1 MNSNL
6 YNRKAKLPNELIK
19 HLKKNASSVS
29 ADSNTEG
36 FNRNQDLVDGGIVTY
51 QQIKRMKNWFDEFN
65 GNKEDAPFI
74 LNGGDRMKSWCDEVL
89 RVWRSGDSSSKEHKS
104 DAGMQNQYL
113 GSHEKNS
120 FNLADTH
127 TTTADNLKV
136 GSVTEEIKRIN
147 KLIKIIN

>member
-1 MNSNL
+1 VNSNL

-74 LNGGDRMKSWCDEVL
+74 LNI
-89 RVWRSGDSSSKEHKS
+89 
-104 DAGMQNQYL
+104 
-113 GSHEKNS
+113 
-120 FNLADTH
+120 LA
-127 TTTADNLKV
+127 N
-136 GSVTEEIKRIN
+136 
-147 KLIKIIN
+147 